1 LSKEKDK
8 EEKKEYWHGGMR
20 GGEAMEDFK

>member
-8 EEKKEYWHGGMR
+8 EEKKEWHGAWRNERRR
-20 GGEAMEDFK
+20 GNGRL